1 MPNLGNG
8 RSATTDVVCR
18 MSKRMG
24 CLKMPYLLL
33 TSGGTIVAIRLSICL
48 IYANSYSFQG
58 LAQLRY

>member
-1 MPNLGNG
+1 
-8 RSATTDVVCR
+8 
-18 MSKRMG
+18 MG

-33 TSGGTIVAIRLSICL
+33 TAGGTIVAIRLSICL